1 MKFND
6 TEKAILAHFSPG
18 FGGTEIPDWIFKY
31 LENGLGGIT
40 LFSSNCPSLDVAREL
55 ILKIRAISP
64 NIIISLDEE
73 GGDVTRLFVPEGS
86 PFPTPALLGRCND
99 LELTESSFREL
110 GKVLKSIGV
119 DLNLAPVAD
128 VATQSDNP
136 IVAVRSFGSDA
147 DLVARHVVSAIK
159 GLRSAGIASCIKHFP
174 GHGGVL
180 EDSHH
185 DLPQLSGEI
194 DELMSTHLKP
204 FISGIGDGVEAVMM
218 GHIVLST
225 IDSTSPASCSSLITR
240 DLLRKN
246 LGFDGLVV
254 TDALDMGALGG
265 TKKIH
270 TSALRSISAG
280 ADLLCFSGLYDQSS
294 FVENSLVAIRE
305 AVEGGEINS
314 QSIKDNAEK
323 IWSWRPPVTTDFSPA
338 SLPEVSKFKRGV
350 HYQGK
355 LSISTDQISLI
366 ELSADPTIAAG
377 FVGWGLRR
385 PFMRAGVKVKL
396 ESSDIDLSTHVQG
409 CLVVAFRDAFR
420 DNKILVALDRIN
432 RSRPDAIFVDMGW
445 PTWGFNPKN
454 IIRTFGS
461 SALASEIAVTFLKE
475 SSNGS
480 KR

>member
-6 TEKAILAHFSPG
+6 TQRAILAHFSPG
-18 FGGTEIPDWIFKY
+18 FGGTEIPEWIYKY
-31 LENGLGGIT
+31 LENGLGGVT
-40 LFSSNCPSLDVAREL
+40 LFSSNCPSLEVAREL
-55 ILKIRAISP
+55 VLKIKAIAP

-99 LELTESSFREL
+99 LKLTESSFREL
-110 GKVLKSIGV
+110 GRILKSIGV

-159 GLRSAGIASCIKHFP
+159 GLRSTGIASCIKHFP
-174 GHGGVL
+174 GHGGVS

-185 DLPQLSGEI
+185 HLPQLTGDI
-194 DELMSTHLKP
+194 DELTRTHLKP
-204 FISGIGDGVEAVMM
+204 FIAAIDEGVEAIMT
-218 GHIVLST
+218 GHILLSAL
-225 IDSTSPASCSSLITR
+225 DSISPASCSTLISR
-240 DLLRKN
+240 KLLRKD

-270 TSALRSISAG
+270 SSALRAITAG

-294 FVENSLVAIRE
+294 FVENSLTAINQ
-305 AVEGGEINS
+305 AVEKEEIS
-314 QSIKDNAEK
+314 GQSIEENAEK
-323 IWSWRPPVTTDFSPA
+323 IWSWRPPEVKDLSPA
-338 SLPEVSKFKRGV
+338 HLPEASRFASGV
-350 HYQGK
+350 HCQGK
-355 LSISTDQISLI
+355 LLIQIDQVSLI

-385 PFMRAGVKVKL
+385 SLTRAGIKVKL
-396 ESSDIDLSTHVQG
+396 ESSDIDLSTHDQNY
-409 CLVVAFRDAFR
+409 LVVAFRDAFR
-420 DNKILVALDRIN
+420 DNKVLAALDRIN

-445 PTWGFNPKN
+445 PTWSFNPKN

-461 SALASEIAVTFLKE
+461 SALASEIAVAFMTE
-475 SSNGS
+475 SPNGS
-480 KR
+480 RR

>member
-6 TEKAILAHFSPG
+6 TERAILAHFSPG
-18 FGGTEIPDWIFKY
+18 FGGTEIPDWIYKY

-55 ILKIRAISP
+55 ILKIRTISP

-99 LELTESSFREL
+99 LELTESSFRQL
-110 GKVLKSIGV
+110 GKILKSIGV

-128 VATQSDNP
+128 VATQIDNP
-136 IVAVRSFGSDA
+136 IVAVRSFGNDA
-147 DLVARHVVSAIK
+147 DLVSRHVVSAVK

-185 DLPQLSGEI
+185 DLPKLSGEI
-194 DELMSTHLKP
+194 GELINSHLKP
-204 FISGIGDGVEAVMM
+204 FISAINERVEAIMM
-218 GHIVLST
+218 GHILLSA
-225 IDSTSPASCSSLITR
+225 IDSTSPASCSSLVTR
-240 DLLRKN
+240 KLLRKD

-270 TSALRSISAG
+270 TSALRAISAG

-294 FVENSLVAIRE
+294 FVESSLAAIRE
-305 AVEGGEINS
+305 VVEKGEIDSNS
-314 QSIKDNAEK
+314 IEQNAER
-323 IWSWRPPVTTDFSPA
+323 IRSWRPPVATDSSPA
-338 SLPEVSKFKRGV
+338 SLPEASKFKSGV
-350 HYQGK
+350 HHQGK
-355 LSISTDQISLI
+355 LSITTDQISLI

-396 ESSDIDLSTHVQG
+396 ESSDIDLSTNSQG

-420 DNKILVALDRIN
+420 DNKILSALERIN

-445 PTWGFNPKN
+445 PTRSFNPRN
-454 IIRTFGS
+454 IVRTFGS
-461 SALASEIAVTFLKE
+461 SALASEIAVALLTE
-475 SSNGS
+475 SPVSS